1 MIQTTPNKDLEQLL
15 KPNLFES
22 VNILIAEDDETNYF
36 LIKEY
41 LEFSNAN
48 LIWAQDGKEAIDI
61 LNQNNNI
68 HLVLMDIQMPV
79 MNGYDAFNLIKKS
92 HPKIP
97 VIALSAYAVS
107 GDREKGLRL
116 GFSEYLSKPVS
127 RKKLVEIILQKIEGS
142 C

>member
-22 VNILIAEDDETNYF
+22 VNILIAEDDETNFF

-61 LNQNNNI
+61 LNQKQQHPRSPHGHSN
-68 HLVLMDIQMPV
+68 
-79 MNGYDAFNLIKKS
+79 AS
-92 HPKIP
+92 HEWI
-97 VIALSAYAVS
+97 
-107 GDREKGLRL
+107 
-116 GFSEYLSKPVS
+116 
-127 RKKLVEIILQKIEGS
+127 
-142 C
+142 